1 MRVVI
6 KKGDITAEKVDA
18 VVNPANTRLIM
29 GGGVAGAIKRKGGK
43 EIEDEARAQGPV
55 EIGQAVLTGAGKL
68 PAKWV
73 IHSPTMG
80 MDFQTD
86 EAKIRASVRAAVE
99 LALQKGIKSVAFPAM
114 GTGVGGFP
122 YEKAAKVMYEEVS
135 RFKNEDL
142 EVRFVLWGD
151 EAFEAF
157 KKTLSGK
164 EGVEVVEG

>member
-1 MRVVI
+1 MKVVI
-6 KKGDITAEKVDA
+6 KKGDITAEEVDA
-18 VVNPANTRLIM
+18 VVNPANTRLVM

-43 EIEDEARAQGPV
+43 EIEDEARAQGPI
-55 EIGQAVLTGAGKL
+55 EIGQAVVTGAGRL
-68 PAKWV
+68 PAKRV

-80 MDFQTD
+80 MDFKTD

-99 LALQKGIKSVAFPAM
+99 VAIKEGFKTVAFPAM

-122 YEKAAKVMYEEVS
+122 YEKAARAMYEEVMK
-135 RFKNEDL
+135 FKDADL

-151 EAFEAF
+151 EGFEAF
-157 KKTLSGK
+157 KKALSGK